1 MNREMLYRQS
11 GFTDRAVK
19 ETLTAAYRPYVSAVL
34 SAWLENPEAVQWQP
48 VIEQMMRR
56 LPEFPMTC
64 DLQHLAYDCLRKQVT
79 VLLREL
85 KIRPKADRK
94 LLAVYQQ
101 QLSAGYADSCI
112 AEELDRIL
120 SCCKRTAFLYFLG
133 RYYYFDDAVPYDEKA
148 ERAVAKLFQG
158 QGDMRELAAWTHMHP
173 HGTDAGSY
181 MQMLDH
187 LSLHFIAQIPQ
198 RGELTVHPDILGYE
212 GAQIRQ
218 RAHRKALP
226 WILLIFVLFTLALF
240 WKCVSV

>member
-112 AEELDRIL
+112 VEELDRIL
-120 SCCKRTAFLYFLG
+120 SCCTSCA
-133 RYYYFDDAVPYDEKA
+133 
-148 ERAVAKLFQG
+148 
-158 QGDMRELAAWTHMHP
+158 
-173 HGTDAGSY
+173 
-181 MQMLDH
+181 
-187 LSLHFIAQIPQ
+187 
-198 RGELTVHPDILGYE
+198 
-212 GAQIRQ
+212 
-218 RAHRKALP
+218 
-226 WILLIFVLFTLALF
+226 
-240 WKCVSV
+240 